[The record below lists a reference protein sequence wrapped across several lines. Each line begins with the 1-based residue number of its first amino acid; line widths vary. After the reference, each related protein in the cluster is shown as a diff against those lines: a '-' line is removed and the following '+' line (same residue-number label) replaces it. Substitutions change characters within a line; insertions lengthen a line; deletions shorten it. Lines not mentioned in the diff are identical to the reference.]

1 MIHPDMQDA
10 TVELVGALTP
20 NVYTRLPAD
29 LQSSLPAVLVIA
41 SQDDSQLFAEHT
53 ASFEVYHED
62 VEQAR
67 RLSRLIVAHLTSGQ
81 HATDAGLIDE
91 YWVDVQ
97 PREVPYVEDIAQFTF
112 TMKAATRPV

>member
-1 MIHPDMQDA
+1 MMHPDMQDA

-20 NVYTRLPAD
+20 NVHTRLPAD
-29 LQSSLPAVLVIA
+29 LQESLPAVLVIA
-41 SQDDSQLFAEHT
+41 TQDDGQIFAEHT
-53 ASFEVYHED
+53 VSFEVYHDD
-62 VEQAR
+62 VDSAR
-67 RLSRLIVAHLTSGQ
+67 RLSRVIVAHLSSGQ